1 MFSNYLKSS
10 YRNLLA
16 NKTITALNIF
26 GLAIGVAVCMIIG
39 VWLQRELNYDNF
51 HVDGEKIFRL
61 SNTFQSESESFSQA
75 PSGSGIG
82 AQLPKLLPDVE
93 SACRVF
99 GATYKLQYEDKLF
112 IEENAAEVDSNFFE
126 FFGFQLKKG
135 NPATALIQANQIV
148 LTQSLAKK
156 YFGDADPMNKTITMD
171 GQYQMVVSGVAADPP
186 VNSHIQFDMLVS
198 SSFLKALMTRLYQF
212 DIDNEWLGGWPNTYV
227 ALKNPEHWKEAE
239 QKINDL
245 VAEKSK
251 KEWEEN
257 QMSYAYF
264 LQPIRDIHLKS
275 ALRYDALNNGSL
287 ARVRVFGIAGLIVLL
302 LACVNY
308 INLTTAGA
316 MKRAKETGV
325 KKVVGAAKHQLVQQF
340 LLETCLVCITSVGLG
355 CLLFEIALPYF
366 STWIG
371 EEFAFHYNLTNLGIL
386 AGSIG
391 ALTLLSGFYPAA
403 VLSSFRL
410 STVLKGNFSHSTSGN
425 WLRKGLVVFQFTSTI
440 AIIAAIIIMNEQ
452 MGFIRNKSLGYE
464 GRAVITIPFYGEA
477 VVRNQYETLRN
488 ELMKSPYILNVTK
501 HGGNVVGG
509 LGNGWTKTENLKG
522 EAIST
527 SLYNLNVDTTY
538 FDTYDLQLVTGRFF
552 SSAMPT
558 DTTKSVLVN
567 EAAVRTFGWETPENA
582 IGKKFGENN
591 DIKQVIGVVRDFHF
605 ESLHK
610 PVEAVLIDYAINGS
624 NLSLKLNATHLD
636 AAVKHLQGIWSKMIT
651 DVPLEYSFVDEQ
663 VAEQYGN
670 EQKMEGV
677 FYAFSFV
684 SLFVAC
690 LGLFGLSMF
699 VVERKT
705 KEVGIRKVL
714 GASVSQIVAMLSKD
728 FIVLV
733 LISMLIASPI
743 AWYLMHQWLNGFAYR
758 IDISWWMFLL
768 AGMIA
773 IVIALATVS
782 LQSIKA
788 ATSNPVKSLR
798 LE

>member
-1 MFSNYLKSS
+1 
-10 YRNLLA
+10 
-16 NKTITALNIF
+16 
-26 GLAIGVAVCMIIG
+26 
-39 VWLQRELNYDNF
+39 
-51 HVDGEKIFRL
+51 
-61 SNTFQSESESFSQA
+61 
-75 PSGSGIG
+75 
-82 AQLPKLLPDVE
+82 
-93 SACRVF
+93 
-99 GATYKLQYEDKLF
+99 
-112 IEENAAEVDSNFFE
+112 
-126 FFGFQLKKG
+126 
-135 NPATALIQANQIV
+135 
-148 LTQSLAKK
+148 
-156 YFGDADPMNKTITMD
+156 
-171 GQYQMVVSGVAADPP
+171 
-186 VNSHIQFDMLVS
+186 
-198 SSFLKALMTRLYQF
+198 
-212 DIDNEWLGGWPNTYV
+212 
-227 ALKNPEHWKEAE
+227 
-239 QKINDL
+239 
-245 VAEKSK
+245 
-251 KEWEEN
+251 
-257 QMSYAYF
+257 
-264 LQPIRDIHLKS
+264 
-275 ALRYDALNNGSL
+275 
-287 ARVRVFGIAGLIVLL
+287 
-302 LACVNY
+302 
-308 INLTTAGA
+308 
-316 MKRAKETGV
+316 
-325 KKVVGAAKHQLVQQF
+325 
-340 LLETCLVCITSVGLG
+340 
-355 CLLFEIALPYF
+355 
-366 STWIG
+366 
-371 EEFAFHYNLTNLGIL
+371 
-386 AGSIG
+386 
-391 ALTLLSGFYPAA
+391 
-403 VLSSFRL
+403 
-410 STVLKGNFSHSTSGN
+410 
-425 WLRKGLVVFQFTSTI
+425 
-440 AIIAAIIIMNEQ
+440 
-452 MGFIRNKSLGYE
+452 
-464 GRAVITIPFYGEA
+464 
-477 VVRNQYETLRN
+477 
-488 ELMKSPYILNVTK
+488 MKSPYILNVTK